1 MIILLI
7 FKKKLLKLMEYLKFL
22 YSSPP
27 SSVINIDPKKHKS
40 YKYITK
46 DNKIKEYI
54 TFYDTDEISGNIE
67 LKLNNTKSLIY
78 ELASINL
85 YGVLMIDSPNT
96 KLRTEI
102 YKESKDL
109 TENKS
114 LSIITNEITNFRF
127 NFTPKVKPY
136 ETYIGNLIQI
146 KYYLKASIKT
156 TGTNAPLFIEKEIEI
171 ACLKPEKKATC
182 DKISINKSEL
192 NKKEINIGVENIIH
206 VRISLLKTKFFLDD
220 VIVGKIKII
229 KSEIE
234 LNNIFLT
241 IKKEEKYFQL
251 DDVMVNNEDISNYE
265 IAEGFFE
272 QRDEICFKYF
282 LRNIK
287 NLSPSYDYKEDN
299 KNKIS
304 VKYYLCFCFNDDQG
318 YQFFKHIEIDIYRMN
333 ITNMTKEDKKFISSK
348 SLMKDDDK

>member
-27 SSVINIDPKKHKS
+27 SLEINLDPKKHNS
-40 YKYITK
+40 FKYITK

-102 YKESKDL
+102 YKESQDL
-109 TENKS
+109 TGNKS
-114 LSIITNEITNFRF
+114 LNIITNEITNFRF

-156 TGTNAPLFIEKEIEI
+156 TGTNAPPLIEKEIEI
-171 ACLKPEKKATC
+171 ACLKPEKKVTC
-182 DKISINKSEL
+182 DEILINKNEL

-272 QRDEICFKYF
+272 QGDEICFKYF

-348 SLMKDDDK
+348 NLMKDNDK